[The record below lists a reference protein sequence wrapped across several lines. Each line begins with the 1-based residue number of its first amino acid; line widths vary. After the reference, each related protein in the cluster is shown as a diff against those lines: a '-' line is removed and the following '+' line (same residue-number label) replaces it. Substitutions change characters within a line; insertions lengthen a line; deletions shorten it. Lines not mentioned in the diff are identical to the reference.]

1 MSGSET
7 PRTARRGD
15 GHSVIVL
22 PGWYAS
28 DASTFPLRSF
38 LRLRGYRAR
47 GWGLGRN
54 PGLERELLDEIT
66 ARTER
71 EYATTGRPVSL
82 VGWSLGGIYARAV
95 ARVIPEA
102 VRCVITLGSP
112 IQRGSRPPG
121 PPPVPSTAIYSEEDR
136 IVPARY
142 ARETPGKQTES
153 VRVSGGHLGLGT
165 NPFVLEVIADRLAQ
179 DPRRWQPFAGRS
191 SVGPAASL
199 AS

>member
-1 MSGSET
+1 MERSET
-7 PRTARRGD
+7 PDATRRGD

-22 PGWYAS
+22 PGLFAG
-28 DASTFPLRSF
+28 DASTFAIRSF

-54 PGLERELLDEIT
+54 PGLDLELLEEST
-66 ARTER
+66 ARTSR
-71 EYATTGRPVSL
+71 EYAKTGRQISL

-95 ARVIPEA
+95 TRVIPEA

-112 IQRGSRPPG
+112 IQRDARTRG
-121 PPPVPSTAIYSEEDR
+121 PLPVPSTAIYSEDDR

-142 ARETPGKQTES
+142 ARETPGKRTES
-153 VRVSGGHLGLGT
+153 VRVRGGHLGLGS

-179 DPRRWQPFAGRS
+179 DPRRWQPFAGGSRVG
-191 SVGPAASL
+191 SVASV
-199 AS
+199 A